1 MNEQERARTIEAK
14 RERLGWL
21 EVQVNEIVES
31 EETDDDGEGYIG
43 WLDDQRELI
52 DLGSE
57 VQQTRLELG
66 RLLRGQDA
74 E

>member
-21 EVQVNEIVES
+21 EIQVNEIVES

>member
-21 EVQVNEIVES
+21 EIQVNEIVES
-31 EETDDDGEGYIG
+31 EETNDDDEDYIG

>member
-31 EETDDDGEGYIG
+31 EETYDDGEDYIG